1 MILDKLLHNDQL
13 TSQEREVLQY
23 VSNNPQKVLAMTVHE
38 IAKATYSSS
47 STVIRLCQKAGMSG
61 FTEFKYQ
68 LAVELPTIIELEN
81 DLKSSSFSGNEL
93 PNDVLA
99 KIATIQQNSLSYTKD
114 LFDTELLERVAHL
127 VNAAQRI
134 EIYGDGLNYP
144 LAQLFCWNFQEVG
157 VDAQAYN
164 SLNLMHAKSFQNYD
178 LKPLAFVLT
187 HTGNNTHMYDIAK
200 QLKGENY
207 VVVVV
212 CDTVKRRI
220 CQVCDETMVIKT
232 TRNTMDL
239 SNIVYVT
246 SIQYLFNVLMSMK
259 MIDNYDKI
267 QELSELVEQN
277 KDK

>member
-1 MILDKLLHNDQL
+1 MILDNLLHNDQL

-23 VSNNPQKVLAMTVHE
+23 VSTNPQKVLGMTVHE
-38 IAKATYSSS
+38 IAKASYSSS

-81 DLKSSSFSGNEL
+81 DLKSSSFSGTEL

-164 SLNLMHAKSFQNYD
+164 SLNLMHAKIF
-178 LKPLAFVLT
+178 
-187 HTGNNTHMYDIAK
+187 
-200 QLKGENY
+200 
-207 VVVVV
+207 
-212 CDTVKRRI
+212 
-220 CQVCDETMVIKT
+220 
-232 TRNTMDL
+232 
-239 SNIVYVT
+239 
-246 SIQYLFNVLMSMK
+246 
-259 MIDNYDKI
+259 
-267 QELSELVEQN
+267 
-277 KDK
+277 